1 MKSDLCIGIA
11 TRDGTYEIAAMKNGK
26 TTVVMKFPATKMGVE
41 AIKGFL
47 AGYGNSVRLAVAGGT
62 ALSLA
67 LALGN
72 TPSGETFIVSSA
84 IANQAV
90 ALAHYA
96 EHTA

>member
-11 TRDGTYEIAAMKNGK
+11 SSNGAYEIATLEQGK
-26 TTVVMKFPATKMGVE
+26 TSLVMKFPATRMGVE

-47 AGYGNSVRLAVAGGT
+47 ACYGHPVRLAVAGV
-62 ALSLA
+62 AAVSLA

-72 TPSGETFIVSSA
+72 VPGRETFIVSTA

-96 EHTA
+96 EHAV

>member
-1 MKSDLCIGIA
+1 
-11 TRDGTYEIAAMKNGK
+11 
-26 TTVVMKFPATKMGVE
+26 
-41 AIKGFL
+41 
-47 AGYGNSVRLAVAGGT
+47 VAGGA

-72 TPSGETFIVSSA
+72 TPRGETFIVSSV